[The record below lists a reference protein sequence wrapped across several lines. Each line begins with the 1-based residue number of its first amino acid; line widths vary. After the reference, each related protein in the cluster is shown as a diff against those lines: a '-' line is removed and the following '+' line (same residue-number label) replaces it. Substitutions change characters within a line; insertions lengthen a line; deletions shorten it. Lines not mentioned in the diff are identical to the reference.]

1 MDTRPLMI
9 HEGVPGHYFQLA
21 WSWHHPDPI
30 RRHYYDS
37 ESNEGIGFYAE
48 EMMLEAGLF
57 SDAPRMSESIY
68 SMMRL
73 RALRTEVDIRL
84 ALDTF
89 TLQQAADYLATT
101 VPMDRDTADGEAAMF
116 ASTPGQAITYQ
127 IGKLDIIRMLSDA
140 RLKQGDSFRLQTF
153 HDFVWLNGNIP
164 FSLQRW
170 EMLGD
175 ARDVPAIP
183 PSFAWPQRSAQP

>member
-9 HEGVPGHYFQLA
+9 HEGVPGHYFQMA
-21 WSWHHPDPI
+21 WSWHHTDPI

-57 SDAPRMSESIY
+57 EDAPRMKESIY

-84 ALDTF
+84 ALGTF
-89 TLQQAADYLATT
+89 TLEQAADYLAST
-101 VPMDRDTADGEAAMF
+101 VPMDMPTARSEAAMF

-140 RLKQGDSFRLQTF
+140 RHKEGDSFRLQRF
-153 HDFVWLNGNIP
+153 HDFVWLNGNLP
-164 FSLQRW
+164 FALQRW
-170 EMLGD
+170 EMLGE
-175 ARDVPAIP
+175 AADVPPIP
-183 PSFAWPQRSAQP
+183 ASFAWTSH